1 VTVMENPFAQPH
13 LRLYLADAVPRSV
26 IGAVTPPPIC
36 GNGSSQ
42 PRDCRACKVVKVAT
56 LTTLQNFRGQSWS
69 RSAAFSDVS
78 SRNATSLTSRPFSAS
93 FPRPPD
99 PQPLQN
105 KYIGPTF
112 VPAVQQKRIT
122 LPAMSHAAPPVHDL
136 GSSIADADA
145 RSHDEVLAIRSYARR
160 MSRKTHS
167 PPKLSSPLELACID
181 GEQMPPLS
189 TGSSIA
195 DADARSH
202 DEVLAIRSYARRMS
216 RKTHSS
222 PKLSSP
228 LELACIDGE
237 QTFCLCSH
245 DEYLAQRS
253 IARRSLTRLQNT
265 PKLCSPF

>member
-1 VTVMENPFAQPH
+1 MGRRN
-13 LRLYLADAVPRSV
+13 L
-26 IGAVTPPPIC
+26 
-36 GNGSSQ
+36 
-42 PRDCRACKVVKVAT
+42 AT

-181 GEQMPPLS
+181 
-189 TGSSIA
+189 
-195 DADARSH
+195 
-202 DEVLAIRSYARRMS
+202 V
-216 RKTHSS
+216 
-222 PKLSSP
+222 
-228 LELACIDGE
+228 E